1 MSNITST
8 PTEIRKQLRTISA
21 DEFIKAHTAQA
32 LAEVAGIMGTEIPED
47 AKTKQQVYDAIVKGA
62 NLPNPALRGKSKV
75 DSPVAKVWSLSDVM
89 VAGAKEGERAKRSE
103 VVAEAQKQG
112 IAYYTARTQYQ
123 AWFSATDKGTKRL
136 SDLTLQEL
144 PKDLHP
150 VEEAVSTD
158 G

>member
-1 MSNITST
+1 MSNTTST
-8 PTEIRKQLRTISA
+8 PAEIRKQLRTISS
-21 DEFIKAHTAQA
+21 DEFIKAHTAAA
-32 LAEVAGIMGTEIPED
+32 LADVAATMSIELPEE
-47 AKTKQQVYDAIVKGA
+47 AKTKQQMYDVIIKGA
-62 NLPNPALRGKSKV
+62 NLPNPALRGKSTV
-75 DSPVAKVWSLSDVM
+75 DSPVSKVWSLADVM
-89 VAGAKEGERAKRSE
+89 VAAAKEGERAKRSE
-103 VVAEAQKQG
+103 VVAEAQNQG

-136 SDLTLQEL
+136 SDLTLEEL